1 MAQESADDR
10 QEELVTLWNDTAS
23 CISSRRSTNHQSLTG
38 LCNVALCVPEGPD
51 DGVDHQ
57 LQLLWRQGVQRVKA
71 VVGDRP
77 KQVEE
82 LQSVLREV
90 LQRRVQLNDRPWAD
104 MAWDTMSALSV
115 TRLHQAAV

>member
-1 MAQESADDR
+1 MTSRDR
-10 QEELVTLWNDTAS
+10 QAPQ
-23 CISSRRSTNHQSLTG
+23 CNHHRLTG

-77 KQVEE
+77 QQVEE

-90 LQRRVQLNDRPWAD
+90 LQIGVQLSGRPWAD
-104 MAWDTMSALSV
+104 MAWGTIMRPQSACCL
-115 TRLHQAAV
+115 LH